1 MRCQEIQTLTQ
12 FEQER
17 GGGALRTQTILN
29 PAKIEVLSPDAIM
42 YFDFHCFSL
51 TNAGFLV
58 AIC

>member
-17 GGGALRTQTILN
+17 GGGGALETQTILN

-42 YFDFHCFSL
+42 YFDFQF
-51 TNAGFLV
+51 
-58 AIC
+58 